1 MDDSKQK
8 LFENLKNLSSN
19 SNELL
24 KLSESFET
32 DENEQIIIS
41 EDDLIKPEIFVDN
54 SETVKKSKKEST
66 YKKAFDYSIRILSLR
81 DYSTHKMRQKL
92 KEKGFEAEHSEQ
104 VIEKLLEL
112 NYLRDDEYARMRVK
126 QLIIKGYANSYI
138 IRKVNQEKLSI
149 TNEQIDL
156 IRDEQNLGSDS
167 QIRYLIEKKLRN
179 KEVPTD
185 YENKMKL
192 KNKVI
197 SFLAS
202 KGYNYGQISS
212 VIGEYIS

>member
-1 MDDSKQK
+1 MDNSKQK

-32 DENEQIIIS
+32 DENEQTIIS
-41 EDDLIKPEIFVDN
+41 EDDLIKPEIFVN
-54 SETVKKSKKEST
+54 NNETVKKSKKEST

-92 KEKGFEAEHSEQ
+92 KEKGFEVEHSEQ

>member
-1 MDDSKQK
+1 MDNSKEK
-8 LFENLKNLSSN
+8 LFKNLKNLSSN
-19 SNELL
+19 SKELL
-24 KLSESFET
+24 KLSETFES
-32 DENEQIIIS
+32 DENEQNIIS
-41 EDDLIKPEIFVDN
+41 EDDLIKPELFLNND
-54 SETVKKSKKEST
+54 ETVKKSKKEST

-92 KEKGFEAEHSEQ
+92 KEKGFDPEHSEE
-104 VIEKLLEL
+104 VIDKLLEL
-112 NYLRDDEYARMRVK
+112 NYLRDEEYARMRVK
-126 QLIIKGYANSYI
+126 QLIMKGYANSYI
-138 IRKVNQEKLSI
+138 IRKLNQEKLLI
-149 TNEQIDL
+149 TSEQIDE
-156 IRDEQNLGSDS
+156 IRNEQDLGSDS
-167 QIRYLIEKKLRN
+167 QMRYLIEKKLRN
-179 KEVPTD
+179 KEVPSD